1 VVQDDN
7 KALKNVRKNIILDF
21 MLFIFMAG
29 LAVSWD
35 TDLHPILGIIVVT
48 LVLIHIAWHQK
59 QIKIMFRQAFPN
71 LTMQKPMKTKLL
83 VLGIIALILSLF
95 IVFE

>member
-1 VVQDDN
+1 VQDDN